1 MTAELS
7 QLKQEVAELW
17 ARYRKDAPL
26 AVDDEGR
33 RVLAE
38 RNRTLEAKRRALSDR
53 SATLRHELEV
63 ERRHASRLS
72 PVVRV
77 FGGLIGSLVT
87 AGLLV
92 FALPDVAE
100 RSVGL
105 TTAPGAAILSGAL
118 LVLALSV
125 SRADR

>member
-1 MTAELS
+1 MNAELS

-38 RNRTLEAKRRALSDR
+38 QNRTLETKRRALSDR
-53 SATLRHELEV
+53 SATLRHELEQH
-63 ERRHASRLS
+63 RRRASRLS

-77 FGGLIGSLVT
+77 FGGFFGSLLT
-87 AGLLV
+87 AALLGLV
-92 FALPDVAE
+92 LPDVAAL
-100 RSVGL
+100 SVGL
-105 TTAPGAAILSGAL
+105 TTAQGAAILSGAL

>member
-17 ARYRKDAPL
+17 ARYRKDTPL
-26 AVDDEGR
+26 AADDEGR

-38 RNRTLEAKRRALSDR
+38 QNRTLETKRRALSDR

-63 ERRHASRLS
+63 HRRRASRFS

-77 FGGLIGSLVT
+77 FGGLIGSVAT

-92 FALPDVAE
+92 LVLPAVAE

-105 TTAPGAAILSGAL
+105 TTAQGAAILSGAL

-125 SRADR
+125 SRAER

>member
-38 RNRTLEAKRRALSDR
+38 QNRTLEAKRRALSDR
-53 SATLRHELEV
+53 SAALRHELDV
-63 ERRHASRLS
+63 HRRRASRLS

-77 FGGLIGSLVT
+77 FGGLIGSVVT

-92 FALPDVAE
+92 FVLPEVAE
-100 RSVGL
+100 RSVWL
-105 TTAPGAAILSGAL
+105 TKAQGAAVLSAAL

-125 SRADR
+125 SRAER